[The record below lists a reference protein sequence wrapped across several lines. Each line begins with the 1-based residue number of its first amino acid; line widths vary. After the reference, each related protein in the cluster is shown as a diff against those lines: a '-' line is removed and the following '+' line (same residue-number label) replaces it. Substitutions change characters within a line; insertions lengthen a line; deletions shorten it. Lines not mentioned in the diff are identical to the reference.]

1 VAGGDEGSRQPSPGG
16 SATSGPA
23 EEATAA
29 GPIFAEVLRVGVVDS
44 TNRVVADAARAGARQ
59 GFAVLADQQTA
70 GRGRL
75 GRSWVGP
82 PASALLCSFLFRP
95 ALDPADLHLL
105 TMAVALAAR
114 AACADIAGLLPALK
128 WPNDLELAG
137 RKLAGVLAE
146 AVGDP
151 PAVVVGIGINLT
163 WPDLDHE
170 GRDELGEELAA
181 VAAGATSLRREG
193 ATSTDRDE
201 LLAALISHLDAR
213 YSLLRGPAGRARL
226 LDEYR
231 AASSTIGCRVRV
243 ELAGSTFSGTAIGVT
258 DQGRL
263 LVDAGGEVRGVEAAD
278 VVHLRRH

>member
-1 VAGGDEGSRQPSPGG
+1 VAGGDEGPLQPSPGG
-16 SATSGPA
+16 SGTSGPA

-29 GPIFAEVLRVGVVDS
+29 AVIFAEVLRVGVVDS
-44 TNRVVADAARAGARQ
+44 TNRVLADAARAGA
-59 GFAVLADQQTA
+59 GEGLAAVADEQTA

-82 PASALLCSFLFRP
+82 PGSALLCSFLFRP
-95 ALDPADLHLL
+95 DLERADLHLL

-114 AACADIAGLLPALK
+114 AACAEVAGVLPALK

-151 PAVVVGIGINLT
+151 PAVVVGIGLNLT
-163 WPDLDHE
+163 WPDVHPDGDAE
-170 GRDELGEELAA
+170 TGDELSAI
-181 VAAGATSLRREG
+181 AAGATSLRREG
-193 ATSTDRDE
+193 ATSTERDE
-201 LLAALISHLDAR
+201 LLASLITHLNAR
-213 YSLLRGPAGRARL
+213 YGLLGAPAGRGQL
-226 LDEYR
+226 LEEYR
-231 AASSTIGCRVRV
+231 AASSTIGGEVRV
-243 ELAGSTFSGTAIGVT
+243 ELAGSTFSGTAVGVT

-263 LVDAGGEVRGVEAAD
+263 LVETDGSLREVEAAD